1 MAGKKGSSASSSSL
15 ISFGHCLVEIEG
27 KNFVCEPNEK
37 QLTISVAAK
46 AKINISVDDSMDSH
60 GNLSTDLKSQDAG
73 NGCFLLKDCSFL
85 LVNPKNADDQSK
97 SLLQEVLKIYLKELP
112 TMNYVAN
119 TGKESQFL
127 ERSILNGKSNTLI
140 LRSNS
145 CDVLDKVMASV
156 SYQIIPTDNHYVEIP
171 HAAVRS
177 SYQNKVKFFSF
188 YYTQTAVLFFS
199 VDSA

>member
-1 MAGKKGSSASSSSL
+1 MAGKKGSSTSSSSL
-15 ISFGHCLVEIEG
+15 ISFCEQWHCLVEIEG

-97 SLLQEVLKIYLKELP
+97 CSASGGTEDLPERTSNNELC
-112 TMNYVAN
+112 
-119 TGKESQFL
+119 GKYWKGT
-127 ERSILNGKSNTLI
+127 SI
-140 LRSNS
+140 
-145 CDVLDKVMASV
+145 
-156 SYQIIPTDNHYVEIP
+156 P
-171 HAAVRS
+171 
-177 SYQNKVKFFSF
+177 
-188 YYTQTAVLFFS
+188 
-199 VDSA
+199 